1 MVRVDQF
8 FLKNLVHTCK
18 FWSGGYFLVKE
29 QQKYTYNS
37 LRSYRIMCNLVC
49 NELENGGSLHVVG
62 EDEAE
67 NNDDEFNT
75 QPSLFLPRQQRI
87 PQWC

>member
-1 MVRVDQF
+1 
-8 FLKNLVHTCK
+8 
-18 FWSGGYFLVKE
+18 
-29 QQKYTYNS
+29 
-37 LRSYRIMCNLVC
+37 MCNLVC
-49 NELENGGSLHVVG
+49 NELENGGPLYVVG

-87 PQWC
+87 PQ

>member
-1 MVRVDQF
+1 
-8 FLKNLVHTCK
+8 
-18 FWSGGYFLVKE
+18 
-29 QQKYTYNS
+29 
-37 LRSYRIMCNLVC
+37 MCNLVC
-49 NELENGGSLHVVG
+49 NELENGGPLYVVG

-87 PQWC
+87 PHDANECKLSGSFW